1 MAHAAL
7 IAALSVAYLGVLF
20 GIAFYADR
28 RADAG
33 RSLIANPYVYALSLG
48 VYATSWTFYGS
59 VGRAAANGIGFLP
72 IYLGPTLVA
81 VVFWLVLR
89 KIVRISRANRI
100 TSIADF
106 IASRYGKSAA
116 LAGIVTVIAVVG
128 IVPYI
133 ALQLKA
139 VSHSVAL
146 LAAEA
151 PLARGSAYG
160 AQPIFS
166 DTAFYVALLLA
177 VFAILFGARHL
188 DAAERHEGLV
198 AAIAFESVVK
208 LVAFLAIGVFVTFG
222 MYGGFADLFGR
233 AADDPRLARLLTPLE
248 GPAGGW
254 ASWAWLIVLSGFA
267 ILCLPR
273 QFQVAVVENVNES
286 HIATAS
292 WAFPLYMLAM
302 NLFVLPIAFGGLLR
316 FPDGTVDADT
326 FVLALPL
333 AEGQAWLA
341 LLVFLGGLSAATGMV
356 IVETVALSTM
366 VCNDLVMPLLLR
378 LRALRPG
385 ADRDLSRMLLAI
397 RRGAI
402 VLVLLLGYGYFRFAG
417 EAYALVAI
425 GLISFAAVAQFAP
438 AMLGALYWRHGTRA
452 GALAGLLAG
461 FAVWTYTLLLPS
473 FARSGW
479 LPQAFVDQG
488 PWGVE
493 WLRPLAL
500 FGLGGLD
507 EITHAMIWSM
517 VANCG
522 AYVLVSLAGR
532 PTPAEQAQA
541 VRFVD
546 VFRQESGAP
555 GAWRGTASVAD
566 LRGLLARFLGPER
579 ADALLAALATQ
590 RGGSVDTLRA
600 DPTLVGFVETHLAGA
615 IGSASA
621 RAAVASVAREE
632 ALGLDEVM
640 NILDETSQAIA
651 YSRELEEKSRAL
663 EAATAELRA
672 ANARLQELDR
682 MKDDFVSTVSHELRT
697 PLTSIRAFAEIL
709 NDNPDTP
716 AAKRQQFV
724 GVILKETER
733 LTRLINQILD
743 LAKIESGRAQ
753 WAAEPVDLGETVREA
768 ASATAGLFRERDVRL
783 ELALPE
789 GVPPVIAD
797 RDRLMQ
803 VLLNLLGN
811 AVKFCAPGQGWVRVT
826 LAPGAESLRVDIADN
841 GVGIAPEHQAVIFEK
856 FHQVGDTLTEKPQ
869 GTGLGLP
876 IARRIIRQFGG
887 ELWVQSAPGAGSTF
901 SFTIPLAHARAEEEQ
916 WASAS

>member
-1 MAHAAL
+1 
-7 IAALSVAYLGVLF
+7 
-20 GIAFYADR
+20 
-28 RADAG
+28 
-33 RSLIANPYVYALSLG
+33 
-48 VYATSWTFYGS
+48 
-59 VGRAAANGIGFLP
+59 
-72 IYLGPTLVA
+72 
-81 VVFWLVLR
+81 
-89 KIVRISRANRI
+89 
-100 TSIADF
+100 
-106 IASRYGKSAA
+106 
-116 LAGIVTVIAVVG
+116 
-128 IVPYI
+128 
-133 ALQLKA
+133 
-139 VSHSVAL
+139 
-146 LAAEA
+146 
-151 PLARGSAYG
+151 
-160 AQPIFS
+160 
-166 DTAFYVALLLA
+166 
-177 VFAILFGARHL
+177 
-188 DAAERHEGLV
+188 
-198 AAIAFESVVK
+198 
-208 LVAFLAIGVFVTFG
+208 
-222 MYGGFADLFGR
+222 
-233 AADDPRLARLLTPLE
+233 
-248 GPAGGW
+248 
-254 ASWAWLIVLSGFA
+254 
-267 ILCLPR
+267 
-273 QFQVAVVENVNES
+273 
-286 HIATAS
+286 
-292 WAFPLYMLAM
+292 
-302 NLFVLPIAFGGLLR
+302 
-316 FPDGTVDADT
+316 
-326 FVLALPL
+326 
-333 AEGQAWLA
+333 
-341 LLVFLGGLSAATGMV
+341 
-356 IVETVALSTM
+356 
-366 VCNDLVMPLLLR
+366 
-378 LRALRPG
+378 
-385 ADRDLSRMLLAI
+385 
-397 RRGAI
+397 
-402 VLVLLLGYGYFRFAG
+402 
-417 EAYALVAI
+417 
-425 GLISFAAVAQFAP
+425 
-438 AMLGALYWRHGTRA
+438 
-452 GALAGLLAG
+452 
-461 FAVWTYTLLLPS
+461 
-473 FARSGW
+473 
-479 LPQAFVDQG
+479 
-488 PWGVE
+488 
-493 WLRPLAL
+493 
-500 FGLGGLD
+500 
-507 EITHAMIWSM
+507 
-517 VANCG
+517 
-522 AYVLVSLAGR
+522 
-532 PTPAEQAQA
+532 
-541 VRFVD
+541 
-546 VFRQESGAP
+546 
-555 GAWRGTASVAD
+555 
-566 LRGLLARFLGPER
+566 
-579 ADALLAALATQ
+579 
-590 RGGSVDTLRA
+590 VDTLRA

-753 WAAEPVDLGETVREA
+753 WAAESVDLGETVREA